1 MFCQSRNRNL
11 STLFWQPFDDQIGQT
26 NLDKVINPISGL
38 KIHTF
43 IFTKDKLTRM
53 EAINTKWKQE
63 DLET

>member
-11 STLFWQPFDDQIGQT
+11 STHFWQPFDDQIDQT
-26 NLDKVINPISGL
+26 NLDKVINPISCL

-53 EAINTKWKQE
+53 EAINTK
-63 DLET
+63 